1 MASPTDSATSG
12 TNRILLVED
21 DEAMAFGL
29 SFNLRD
35 DGYEVEHR
43 IDGESGLEEALRG
56 RFDLVILDMLLPG
69 IGGLDVL
76 KGLRAKDVRTPVLIL
91 SASASSDAIVEGLNG
106 GADDYLTKPFD
117 LTILLARI
125 RTLIRSRNWL
135 SRADVTD
142 SVSANLFFG
151 GREIDFRSS
160 TAKVDGAMVEL
171 SYKEAM
177 LLRRLSEHAGETV
190 TRDKLLREVWGY
202 ADGMQTRTIDN
213 FVLALRKKLEP
224 DPKKP
229 RYIQTV
235 PGEGYRF
242 QGD

>member
-1 MASPTDSATSG
+1 MATGVDEAR
-12 TNRILLVED
+12 RILLVED

-35 DGYEVEHR
+35 DGYEVEHCA
-43 IDGESGLEEALRG
+43 DGESGLEAALRG
-56 RFDLVILDMLLPG
+56 GFDLAILDMLLPG
-69 IGGLDVL
+69 ISGLDVL
-76 KGLRAKDVRTPVLIL
+76 RGLRAKDVRTPVLIL

-106 GADDYLTKPFD
+106 GADDYLAKPFD
-117 LTILLARI
+117 LNVLLARI
-125 RTLIRSRNWL
+125 RTLIRSRAWL
-135 SRADVTD
+135 SAPETTESVNAD
-142 SVSANLFFG
+142 LRFG

-160 TAKVDGAMVEL
+160 VARIDGTEIEL

-190 TRDKLLREVWGY
+190 TRDELLREVWGY
-202 ADGMQTRTIDN
+202 ADGVQTRTIDN

-242 QGD
+242 VGD